1 MKKGNIT
8 ILFEK
13 VGEQLQKNRISSGFS
28 KEQVSEHTHISVETI
43 EEIEKGEL
51 PSIPTIY
58 LKDFVLR
65 YSAFL
70 GIRNSASVES
80 FLIALDQNE
89 KTIPKIKKDTEKR
102 KPVKLILI
110 AIIPLLLLII
120 LLQVLLIQK
129 QRDREIV
136 KITNKGDIEAI
147 IQIGNDN
154 IALKPNETLRFTDEF
169 SGKIINTEKSL
180 IVVEYYEDTW
190 EVFFKEFEVL
200 IKNGQDS

>member
-8 ILFEK
+8 TLFAE
-13 VGEQLQKNRISSGFS
+13 VGEQLQKSRISMGFS
-28 KEQVSEHTHISVETI
+28 KEQVSEQTHISVETI

-51 PSIPTIY
+51 PRTPTIY

-65 YSAFL
+65 YSVFL
-70 GIRNSASVES
+70 GIRNSISVET
-80 FLIALDQNE
+80 FLNELDQNE
-89 KTIPKIKKDTEKR
+89 KRIPKIKKDSEKR

-110 AIIPLLLLII
+110 VIIPLLLLII

-129 QRDREIV
+129 QQDREIV

-147 IQIGNDN
+147 IQIGNDK
-154 IALKPNETLRFTDEF
+154 ISLKPNETLRFTDDF

-200 IKNGQDS
+200 IKNGQDL

>member
-8 ILFEK
+8 TLFAE
-13 VGEQLQKNRISSGFS
+13 VGEQLQKNRISMGFS
-28 KEQVSEHTHISVETI
+28 KEQVSEQTHISVETI

-51 PSIPTIY
+51 PTTPTIY

-65 YSAFL
+65 YSVFL
-70 GIRNSASVES
+70 GIRNSISVET
-80 FLIALDQNE
+80 FLNELDQNE
-89 KTIPKIKKDTEKR
+89 KRIPKIKKDSEKR

-110 AIIPLLLLII
+110 VIIPLLLLII
-120 LLQVLLIQK
+120 LLQVLL
-129 QRDREIV
+129 IV

-147 IQIGNDN
+147 IQIGNDK
-154 IALKPNETLRFTDEF
+154 ISLKPNETLRFTDDF